1 VNQPAAAS
9 GPSLRGVLLDG
20 RYRLDQVRDGH
31 DLSDGRT
38 VTLWRAVDVGLD
50 RRVAVVV
57 ATTRSKKARR
67 ALAVAATRASRV
79 SDGRCVRVLDV
90 GDLELDGQPGWWVA
104 SEWVEGPSLAA
115 LLRRAP
121 LPPEV
126 AVDVVRECAEALAA
140 AARDG
145 CHHGHLH
152 PEEVLIAPGGL
163 PRITGLE
170 TAAAL
175 AEQSADEADDVRG
188 LGALLFAAVTARWP
202 LPEWKG
208 LPGPERGDGT
218 HPRSMRGD
226 VPRELD
232 DVTARA
238 LTGGYGDL
246 DGLVRDLRR
255 LPSRAIDAPAPP
267 PVSATHAAA
276 IRRWSWRLVPP
287 LLVAVIAAGGW
298 IVGSDLGRVPESART
313 HHAALPTTPTAAP
326 GTGRVVLVWRSP
338 PAVSSFDPE
347 GDGEEDPDAVGFAV
361 DHDPSTTWTTDRY
374 RTAHFGGLKSGVG
387 LLVDLGRPKTVR
399 VAQLALQGSG
409 ADVELRAGDRAP
421 HTAADLPLAT
431 STSRA
436 GATLTWNLR
445 TPTTA
450 RYWLIWF
457 TNLAKVP
464 GGYRAGITDLA
475 LLGPAAD

>member
-1 VNQPAAAS
+1 MNQPAVAS

-20 RYRLDQVRDGH
+20 RYRLEQVRDGH
-31 DLSDGRT
+31 DLADGRT
-38 VTLWRAVDVGLD
+38 VTLWRAVDIGLD

-57 ATTRSKKARR
+57 VTTRTKKARK
-67 ALAVAATRASRV
+67 ALADAATRASRV

-90 GDLELDGQPGWWVA
+90 GDLDVDGQPGWWVA

-115 LLRRAP
+115 LLRRGP
-121 LPPEV
+121 LAPEV

-145 CHHGHLH
+145 CHHGRLH

-163 PRITGLE
+163 PRITGVQ

-175 AEQSADEADDVRG
+175 AEEPAEEADDVRG
-188 LGALLFAAVTARWP
+188 LGALLFAATTARWP
-202 LPEWKG
+202 LPGWSG
-208 LPGPERGDGT
+208 LPSPERGDGK
-218 HPRSMRGD
+218 HPRSERGD

-238 LTGGYGDL
+238 LSGGYPDV

-255 LPSRAIDAPAPP
+255 LPSRAIDAPTPP
-267 PVSATHAAA
+267 PVRAAHAAA
-276 IRRWSWRLVPP
+276 MRRWAWRLVPP
-287 LLVAVIAAGGW
+287 LLVAVIATSGW
-298 IVGSDLGRVPESART
+298 VIGSDLGRVPQSART
-313 HHAALPTTPTAAP
+313 HHAALPTTPTTAP
-326 GTGRVVLVWRSP
+326 GSGRLVLVWRTP
-338 PAVSSFDPE
+338 PAVSSFDPQ
-347 GDGEEDPDAVGFAV
+347 GDGEENPDAVGFAV

-374 RTAHFGGLKSGVG
+374 RSAHFGGLKPGVG
-387 LLVDLGRPKTVR
+387 LLVDLRRPTTVR
-399 VAQLALQGSG
+399 VAQLALQNSG
-409 ADVELRAGDRAP
+409 ADVELRAGDHAP
-421 HTAADLPLAT
+421 RTAADLPLVTAT
-431 STSRA
+431 TRA
-436 GATLTWNLR
+436 GVTVTWTMK

-457 TNLAKVP
+457 TNLPKVQ

-475 LLGPAAD
+475 LLGPSAD